1 MKYGI
6 KWKIYLRIGQAG
18 FMITVK
24 DIWKEWNGM
33 ECQIALDQVKQLQ
46 QEGFTEDMIRQL
58 LPKLEQVSALK
69 EEERK
74 ELKHRM
80 EQVLPEVATV
90 KPKPVA
96 ETESNFYRMYSG
108 FGGVLMEVLNQNNQ
122 LLLEKMDER
131 ISDRI
136 LKEMNFLFREREN
149 LEEERYRKLD
159 RTIRECQVARQRF
172 SLEEER
178 KKKFRWK

>member
-1 MKYGI
+1 
-6 KWKIYLRIGQAG
+6 
-18 FMITVK
+18 
-24 DIWKEWNGM
+24 M
-33 ECQIALDQVKQLQ
+33 ECQTALDQVKQLQ
-46 QEGFTEDMIRQL
+46 QEGFTEDMIRHL

-69 EEERK
+69 EEERQ

-80 EQVLPEVATV
+80 EQLLPEVASA
-90 KPKPVA
+90 KAMPLA
-96 ETESNFYRMYSG
+96 EAESNFYRMYSG
-108 FGGVLMEVLNQNNQ
+108 FGGAIMEVLNQNNQ
-122 LLLEKMDER
+122 ILLEKMDER
-131 ISDRI
+131 ISSRI

-178 KKKFRWK
+178 KKRFHLKG

>member
-1 MKYGI
+1 
-6 KWKIYLRIGQAG
+6 
-18 FMITVK
+18 
-24 DIWKEWNGM
+24 M
-33 ECQIALDQVKQLQ
+33 ECQMALEQVKQLQ

-58 LPKLEQVSALK
+58 LPKLEQVCGLK

-74 ELKHRM
+74 ELKQRM
-80 EQVLPEVATV
+80 EQLLPNVAGTKQV
-90 KPKPVA
+90 SMT

-131 ISDRI
+131 ISNRI

-159 RTIRECQVARQRF
+159 RTIRECQVSRQRF

>member
-1 MKYGI
+1 
-6 KWKIYLRIGQAG
+6 
-18 FMITVK
+18 
-24 DIWKEWNGM
+24 M
-33 ECQIALDQVKQLQ
+33 ECQMALEQLKQLQ
-46 QEGFTEDMIRQL
+46 SEGFSEDMIKQL
-58 LPKLEQVSALK
+58 MPKLEQVSALK

-74 ELKHRM
+74 ELKQRM
-80 EQVLPEVATV
+80 EQLLPEVQPQRTS
-90 KPKPVA
+90 PVM
-96 ETESNFYRMYSG
+96 EVESSFYRMYSG
-108 FGGVLMEVLNQNNQ
+108 FGGAITELLNQNNQ

-131 ISDRI
+131 IANRI

-178 KKKFRWK
+178 KKKFRWKQ

>member
-1 MKYGI
+1 
-6 KWKIYLRIGQAG
+6 
-18 FMITVK
+18 
-24 DIWKEWNGM
+24 M
-33 ECQIALDQVKQLQ
+33 ECQAALDQVKQLQ
-46 QEGFTEDMIRQL
+46 QEGFTENMIRQL

-69 EEERK
+69 EEERQ
-74 ELKHRM
+74 ELKQRM
-80 EQVLPEVATV
+80 EQLVPELASANTMRATEV
-90 KPKPVA
+90 
-96 ETESNFYRMYSG
+96 ESNFYRMYSG
-108 FGGVLMEVLNQNNQ
+108 FGGAIMEVLNQNNQ
-122 LLLEKMDER
+122 VLLEKMDER
-131 ISDRI
+131 ISGRI

>member
-1 MKYGI
+1 MSDSIRPGKTVAAGGVYG
-6 KWKIYLRIGQAG
+6 RDDPSAPTEVGAG
-18 FMITVK
+18 FH
-24 DIWKEWNGM
+24 
-33 ECQIALDQVKQLQ
+33 
-46 QEGFTEDMIRQL
+46 F
-58 LPKLEQVSALK
+58 K
-69 EEERK
+69 EEERQ

-80 EQVLPEVATV
+80 EQLLPELAGAKTM
-90 KPKPVA
+90 PITEA
-96 ETESNFYRMYSG
+96 ESNFYRMYSG
-108 FGGVLMEVLNQNNQ
+108 FGGALLDILNQNNQ
-122 LLLEKMDER
+122 VLLEKMDER
-131 ISDRI
+131 ISNRI

>member
-1 MKYGI
+1 
-6 KWKIYLRIGQAG
+6 
-18 FMITVK
+18 
-24 DIWKEWNGM
+24 M
-33 ECQIALDQVKQLQ
+33 ECQTALDQVKQLQ

-58 LPKLEQVSALK
+58 LPKLEQVSTLK
-69 EEERK
+69 EEERY

-80 EQVLPEVATV
+80 EQLLPEVTNAKTM
-90 KPKPVA
+90 PLA
-96 ETESNFYRMYSG
+96 EAESNFYRMYSG
-108 FGGVLMEVLNQNNQ
+108 FGGAIMEVLNQNNQ
-122 LLLEKMDER
+122 ILLEKMDER
-131 ISDRI
+131 ISNRI

-178 KKKFRWK
+178 RKKFRFKG

>member
-1 MKYGI
+1 
-6 KWKIYLRIGQAG
+6 
-18 FMITVK
+18 
-24 DIWKEWNGM
+24 M
-33 ECQIALDQVKQLQ
+33 ECQVALNQVKQLQ

-58 LPKLEQVSALK
+58 LPKLEQVSSLK
-69 EEERK
+69 EEERQ

-80 EQVLPEVATV
+80 EQLLPELCSTKKVQA
-90 KPKPVA
+90 P

-122 LLLEKMDER
+122 MLLDKMDER
-131 ISDRI
+131 ISNRI

-159 RTIRECQVARQRF
+159 RAIRECQTARQRF

-178 KKKFRWK
+178 KKRLRWK

>member
-1 MKYGI
+1 
-6 KWKIYLRIGQAG
+6 
-18 FMITVK
+18 
-24 DIWKEWNGM
+24 M
-33 ECQIALDQVKQLQ
+33 ECQMALEQVKQLQ

-58 LPKLEQVSALK
+58 LPKLEQVSGLK
-69 EEERK
+69 ETERK
-74 ELKHRM
+74 ELKQRM
-80 EQVLPEVATV
+80 EQLLPDVTA
-90 KPKPVA
+90 KPVSVT

-159 RTIRECQVARQRF
+159 RTIRECQVTRQRF

>member
-1 MKYGI
+1 
-6 KWKIYLRIGQAG
+6 
-18 FMITVK
+18 
-24 DIWKEWNGM
+24 M
-33 ECQIALDQVKQLQ
+33 ECQTALDQVKQLQ

-58 LPKLEQVSALK
+58 LPKLEQVSTLK
-69 EEERK
+69 EEERH

-80 EQVLPEVATV
+80 EQLLPEVANAKTT
-90 KPKPVA
+90 PIQEA
-96 ETESNFYRMYSG
+96 ESNFYRMYSG
-108 FGGVLMEVLNQNNQ
+108 FGGAIMEVLNQNNQ
-122 LLLEKMDER
+122 VLLEKMDER
-131 ISDRI
+131 ISNRI

-178 KKKFRWK
+178 KKRFRFKG

>member
-1 MKYGI
+1 
-6 KWKIYLRIGQAG
+6 
-18 FMITVK
+18 
-24 DIWKEWNGM
+24 M

-58 LPKLEQVSALK
+58 LPKLEQVAGLK
-69 EEERK
+69 DEERT
-74 ELKHRM
+74 ELKSRM
-80 EQVLPEVATV
+80 EQLLPELSSAKTM
-90 KPKPVA
+90 PVQEA
-96 ETESNFYRMYSG
+96 ESNFYRMYSG
-108 FGGVLMEVLNQNNQ
+108 FGGALLEVLNQNNQ
-122 LLLEKMDER
+122 VLLEKMDER
-131 ISDRI
+131 ISNRI

-178 KKKFRWK
+178 KKKFRWKA

>member
-1 MKYGI
+1 
-6 KWKIYLRIGQAG
+6 
-18 FMITVK
+18 
-24 DIWKEWNGM
+24 M
-33 ECQIALDQVKQLQ
+33 ECQLALDQVKQLQ
-46 QEGFTEDMIRQL
+46 QEGFTEDMIKQL

-69 EEERK
+69 DEERK
-74 ELKHRM
+74 ELKQRM
-80 EQVLPEVATV
+80 EQLLPEVAVGSKTSV
-90 KPKPVA
+90 PA
-96 ETESNFYRMYSG
+96 ENESNFYRMYSG
-108 FGGVLMEVLNQNNQ
+108 FGGALMEVLNQNNQ
-122 LLLEKMDER
+122 VLLEKMDER
-131 ISDRI
+131 ISNRI

>member
-1 MKYGI
+1 M
-6 KWKIYLRIGQAG
+6 
-18 FMITVK
+18 V
-24 DIWKEWNGM
+24 
-33 ECQIALDQVKQLQ
+33 
-46 QEGFTEDMIRQL
+46 
-58 LPKLEQVSALK
+58 PKLEQVSALK

-80 EQVLPEVATV
+80 EQLLPEVASAKTMSM
-90 KPKPVA
+90 A
-96 ETESNFYRMYSG
+96 EAESNFYRMYSG
-108 FGGVLMEVLNQNNQ
+108 FGGAIMEVLNQNNQ
-122 LLLEKMDER
+122 ILLEKMDER
-131 ISDRI
+131 ISSRI

-178 KKKFRWK
+178 KKRFRLKG

>member
-1 MKYGI
+1 
-6 KWKIYLRIGQAG
+6 
-18 FMITVK
+18 
-24 DIWKEWNGM
+24 M
-33 ECQIALDQVKQLQ
+33 E
-46 QEGFTEDMIRQL
+46 QL
-58 LPKLEQVSALK
+58 LPNVAGTKQVS
-69 EEERK
+69 
-74 ELKHRM
+74 M
-80 EQVLPEVATV
+80 T
-90 KPKPVA
+90 

-131 ISDRI
+131 ISNRI

-159 RTIRECQVARQRF
+159 RTIRECQVSRQRF

>member
-1 MKYGI
+1 
-6 KWKIYLRIGQAG
+6 
-18 FMITVK
+18 
-24 DIWKEWNGM
+24 M
-33 ECQIALDQVKQLQ
+33 ECQTALDQVKQLQ

-58 LPKLEQVSALK
+58 LPKLEQVSMLK
-69 EEERK
+69 EEERQ

-80 EQVLPEVATV
+80 EQLLPEVAST
-90 KPKPVA
+90 KTMTMA
-96 ETESNFYRMYSG
+96 EAESNFYRMYSG
-108 FGGVLMEVLNQNNQ
+108 FGGAIMEVLNQNNQ
-122 LLLEKMDER
+122 ILLEKMDER
-131 ISDRI
+131 ISSRI

-178 KKKFRWK
+178 KKRFHLKG

>member
-1 MKYGI
+1 MQLTDFG
-6 KWKIYLRIGQAG
+6 RS
-18 FMITVK
+18 VN
-24 DIWKEWNGM
+24 DM
-33 ECQIALDQVKQLQ
+33 ECQTALDQVKQLQ

-58 LPKLEQVSALK
+58 LPKLEQVSTLK
-69 EEERK
+69 EEERH

-80 EQVLPEVATV
+80 EQLLPEVAGAKAMQV
-90 KPKPVA
+90 QEA
-96 ETESNFYRMYSG
+96 ESNFYRMYSG
-108 FGGVLMEVLNQNNQ
+108 FGGAMLEVLNQNNQ

-131 ISDRI
+131 ISNRI

-178 KKKFRWK
+178 KKKFRFKG